1 MMASARFVV
10 VGGGVVAAS
19 AAYQLAR
26 RGAAVIIVEGD
37 QPGIA
42 TNAGAGIICPWTAP
56 LDDAWYR
63 LCCAGARHYRDLLAM
78 LADDGQAGTGYARV
92 GALCVTDQAGT
103 LPVIAALLESRQ
115 ATAPDMGDLTA
126 LAPGEPARMFP
137 PLAPGLAGFWVSGAA
152 RIDGR
157 AIRDSLLR
165 AAVRRGARR
174 VPGNATLE
182 QAGDRVTGVRAG
194 AERIGA
200 DAVVVAAGAWTAQV
214 CAGFGVRLPVGP
226 QRGQIVHTRLPGT
239 DTASWPV
246 VLADR
251 DPYLVAFT
259 GGRVVAG
266 ATREE
271 AGFQYSATVA
281 GVGGLLAGAVA
292 LAPGLAAAEL
302 LETRIGF
309 RPVTSDGC
317 PILGG
322 IADGLYVA
330 AGHGA
335 EGLTAGP
342 WSGLQVALLALTEQP
357 VTDLAPFS
365 PYRFQLWLAGGG
377 SAGRRGRA
385 DGRA

>member
-1 MMASARFVV
+1 MTADARFVV
-10 VGGGVVAAS
+10 VGGGVVAAA
-19 AAYQLAR
+19 AAYRLAR
-26 RGAAVIIVEGD
+26 RGAAVLIVEGD

-56 LDDAWYR
+56 LEDAWYR
-63 LCCAGARHYRDLLAM
+63 LCCEGARHYSELLAM
-78 LADDGQAGTGYARV
+78 LADDGQAETGYARV
-92 GALCVTDQAGT
+92 GALCVTDQAEMLSGMAT
-103 LPVIAALLESRQ
+103 LLRSRQ
-115 ATAPDMGDLTA
+115 ATAPDMGDVTA
-126 LAPGEPARMFP
+126 LAPGEPGQLFP
-137 PLAPGLAGFWVSGAA
+137 PLEAALAGFLITGAA

-165 AAVRRGARR
+165 AAVSRGARR
-174 VPGNATLE
+174 VPGNASLE
-182 QAGDRVTGVRAG
+182 RSGDRVTGVRVD

-214 CAGFGVRLPVGP
+214 CAGFGVQLPVTP
-226 QRGQIVHTRLPGT
+226 ERGQIVHTRLPST

-251 DPYLVAFT
+251 DPYLVAFP

-271 AGFQYSATVA
+271 AGFEYSATVA

-302 LETRIGF
+302 IETRIGF
-309 RPVTSDGC
+309 RPVTSDGR
-317 PILGG
+317 PLLGA
-322 IADGLYVA
+322 IADGLIVA
-330 AGHGA
+330 TGHGA

-342 WSGLQVALLALTEQP
+342 WSGLAVAQLALGEQP
-357 VTDLAPFS
+357 ATDLAPFS
-365 PYRFQLWLAGGG
+365 PYRFQ
-377 SAGRRGRA
+377 SKE
-385 DGRA
+385 

>member
-1 MMASARFVV
+1 MTASAKFVV
-10 VGGGVVAAS
+10 IGGGVVAAA

-26 RGAAVIIVEGD
+26 HGAAVTIVEGD

-56 LDDAWYR
+56 LEDAWYR
-63 LCCAGARHYRDLLAM
+63 LCSEGARHYSELLPM
-78 LADDGQAGTGYARV
+78 LADDGQTDTGYAQV
-92 GALCVTDQAGT
+92 GTVCVTDQAET
-103 LPVIAALLESRQ
+103 LAGLATLLRSRQ
-115 ATAPDMGDLTA
+115 ASAPDMGDVTE
-126 LAPGEPARMFP
+126 LAPGQPGQLFP
-137 PLAPGLAGFWVSGAA
+137 PLAPVLAGFWIAGAA

-165 AAVRRGARR
+165 AAVARGARR
-174 VPGNATLE
+174 MPGNATLE
-182 QAGDRVTGVRAG
+182 RSGDRVTGVHAG
-194 AERIGA
+194 AGTVGA

-214 CAGFGVRLPVGP
+214 CAGFGVPLPVSP
-226 QRGQIVHTRLPGT
+226 ERGQIVHTRLSGT

-251 DPYLVAFT
+251 DPYLVAFP

-302 LETRIGF
+302 IETRIGF
-309 RPVTSDGC
+309 RPVTSDGW
-317 PILGG
+317 PVLGAV
-322 IADGLYVA
+322 ADGLIVA
-330 AGHGA
+330 TGHGA

-342 WSGLQVALLALTEQP
+342 WSGLAVAQLALGEQP
-357 VTDLAPFS
+357 ATDLAPFS
-365 PYRFQLWLAGGG
+365 PYRFQP
-377 SAGRRGRA
+377 
-385 DGRA
+385 

>member
-1 MMASARFVV
+1 MTASARFVV
-10 VGGGVVAAS
+10 VGGGVVAAG

-63 LCCAGARHYRDLLAM
+63 LCCSGARHYGELLAM
-78 LADDGQAGTGYARV
+78 LADDGQADTGYARV
-92 GALCVTDQAGT
+92 GALCLAEQAGT
-103 LPVIAALLESRQ
+103 LPGLAALLEARR
-115 ATAPDMGDLTA
+115 ATAAEMGELTA

-137 PLAPGLAGFWVSGAA
+137 PLAPGLAGFWISGAA

-157 AIRDSLLR
+157 AIRGSLLR
-165 AAVRRGARR
+165 AAVARGARR
-174 VPGNATLE
+174 VAGNATLE
-182 QAGDRVTGVRAG
+182 RTGDRVTGVRAG

-214 CAGFGVRLPVGP
+214 CAGFGVPLPVRP
-226 QRGQIVHTRLPGT
+226 QRGQIVHTRLPGI

-251 DPYLVAFT
+251 DPYLVAFP

-271 AGFQYSATVA
+271 AGFQHSATVA
-281 GVGGLLAGAVA
+281 GVGGLLTGAIS
-292 LAPGLAAAEL
+292 LAPGLVAAEL

-309 RPVTSDGC
+309 RPATSDDR
-317 PILGG
+317 PLLGAL
-322 IADGLYVA
+322 ADGLFVA

-342 WSGLQVALLALTEQP
+342 WSGLQVALLALGERP
-357 VTDLAPFS
+357 ATDLTPFS
-365 PYRFQLWLAGGG
+365 PYRF
-377 SAGRRGRA
+377 R
-385 DGRA
+385 

>member
-1 MMASARFVV
+1 MTADARFVV
-10 VGGGVVAAS
+10 VGGGVVAA
-19 AAYQLAR
+19 AAGYQLAR

-56 LDDAWYR
+56 LEDAWYQ
-63 LCCAGARHYRDLLAM
+63 LCCEGASHYSELLPM
-78 LADDGQAGTGYARV
+78 LADDGQAETGYARV
-92 GALCVTDQAGT
+92 GALCVTDQAAT
-103 LPVIAALLESRQ
+103 LSGMGALLRSRQ
-115 ATAPDMGDLTA
+115 ASAPDMGDVTA
-126 LAPGEPARMFP
+126 LAPGEPGQLFP
-137 PLAPGLAGFWVSGAA
+137 PLAPALAGFLITGAA

-165 AAVRRGARR
+165 AAVSRGVRR
-174 VPGNATLE
+174 VPGNASLE
-182 QAGDRVTGVRAG
+182 RSGDRVTGVRVD

-200 DAVVVAAGAWTAQV
+200 DAVVVAAGAWTGQV
-214 CAGFGVRLPVGP
+214 CAGFGVQLPVRP
-226 QRGQIVHTRLPGT
+226 ERGQIVHTRLPGT

-251 DPYLVAFT
+251 DPYLVAFP

-281 GVGGLLAGAVA
+281 GVGGLLAGAIT

-302 LETRIGF
+302 IETRIGF
-309 RPVTSDGC
+309 RPVTSDGA
-317 PILGG
+317 PLLGAV
-322 IADGLYVA
+322 ADGLFIA
-330 AGHGA
+330 TGHGA

-342 WSGLQVALLALTEQP
+342 WSGLAVAQLALGEQP
-357 VTDLAPFS
+357 ATDLTPFS
-365 PYRFQLWLAGGG
+365 PYRFPS
-377 SAGRRGRA
+377 SA
-385 DGRA
+385 

>member
-1 MMASARFVV
+1 MTAGARFVV
-10 VGGGVVAAS
+10 VGGGVVAAA

-26 RGAAVIIVEGD
+26 RDAEVIIVEGD

-56 LDDAWYR
+56 LEDAWYR
-63 LCCAGARHYRDLLAM
+63 LCCEGARHYGELLAM
-78 LADDGQAGTGYARV
+78 LADDGQRETGYARV
-92 GALCVTDQAGT
+92 GALCVTDQAET
-103 LPVIAALLESRQ
+103 LSGMDTLLRSRRVS
-115 ATAPDMGDLTA
+115 APEMGDVTA
-126 LAPGEPARMFP
+126 IAPGEPGQLFP
-137 PLAPGLAGFWVSGAA
+137 PLAPALAGFLITGAA

-165 AAVRRGARR
+165 AAVSRGARR
-174 VPGNATLE
+174 MPGNATLE
-182 QAGDRVTGVRAG
+182 RSGDRVTGVRVG
-194 AERIGA
+194 AESFGA
-200 DAVVVAAGAWTAQV
+200 DVVVVAAGAWTAHV
-214 CAGFGVRLPVGP
+214 CAGFGVQLPVRP
-226 QRGQIVHTRLPGT
+226 ERGQIVHTRLPGT

-251 DPYLVAFT
+251 DPYLVAFP

-309 RPVTSDGC
+309 RPVTSDGW
-317 PILGG
+317 PVLGAV
-322 IADGLYVA
+322 ADGLIVA
-330 AGHGA
+330 TGHGA

-342 WSGLQVALLALTEQP
+342 WSGLAVALLALGEQP
-357 VTDLAPFS
+357 GTDLAPFS
-365 PYRFQLWLAGGG
+365 PYRFQ
-377 SAGRRGRA
+377 STE
-385 DGRA
+385 

>member
-1 MMASARFVV
+1 MTADARFVV
-10 VGGGVVAAS
+10 VGGGVVAAA

-56 LDDAWYR
+56 LEDAWYR
-63 LCCAGARHYRDLLAM
+63 LCSEGARHYSELLPM
-78 LADDGQAGTGYARV
+78 LADDGQAETGYARV
-92 GALCVTDQAGT
+92 GALCVADQAEMLSGM
-103 LPVIAALLESRQ
+103 AAMLRSRQ
-115 ATAPDMGDLTA
+115 ATAPDMGDVTA
-126 LAPGEPARMFP
+126 LAPGDPGQLFP
-137 PLAPGLAGFWVSGAA
+137 LLAATLAGFLITGAA

-157 AIRDSLLR
+157 AIRDSLLHS
-165 AAVRRGARR
+165 AVSRGARR
-174 VPGNATLE
+174 VPGNASLE
-182 QAGDRVTGVRAG
+182 RSGGRVTGVRVD

-214 CAGFGVRLPVGP
+214 CAGFGVQLPVTP
-226 QRGQIVHTRLPGT
+226 ERGQIVHTRLPST

-251 DPYLVAFT
+251 DPYLVAFP

-271 AGFQYSATVA
+271 ADFQYSATVA

-302 LETRIGF
+302 IETRIGF
-309 RPVTSDGC
+309 RPVTSDGR
-317 PILGG
+317 PLLGA
-322 IADGLYVA
+322 IADGLIVA
-330 AGHGA
+330 TGHGA

-342 WSGLQVALLALTEQP
+342 WSGLAVAQLALGEQP
-357 VTDLAPFS
+357 ATDLAPFS
-365 PYRFQLWLAGGG
+365 PYRFQ
-377 SAGRRGRA
+377 SKE
-385 DGRA
+385 

>member
-1 MMASARFVV
+1 MTADARFVV
-10 VGGGVVAAS
+10 VGGGVVAAA

-56 LDDAWYR
+56 LEDAWYR
-63 LCCAGARHYRDLLAM
+63 LCCEGARHYSELLAM
-78 LADDGQAGTGYARV
+78 LAGDGQQETGYARV
-92 GALCVTDQAGT
+92 GALCVTDQAET
-103 LPVIAALLESRQ
+103 LPGMAALLRSRQ
-115 ATAPDMGDLTA
+115 ASAPEMGDVTA
-126 LAPGEPARMFP
+126 LAPGEPGQLFP
-137 PLAPGLAGFWVSGAA
+137 PLAPALAGFWVTGAA

-165 AAVRRGARR
+165 AAVARGARR
-174 VPGNATLE
+174 LPGNATLE
-182 QAGDRVTGVRAG
+182 RSGDRVTGARVGAG
-194 AERIGA
+194 RIDA

-214 CAGFGVRLPVGP
+214 CAGFGAQLPVAP

-251 DPYLVAFT
+251 DPYLVAFP
-259 GGRVVAG
+259 GGRIVLG

-302 LETRIGF
+302 VETRIGF
-309 RPVTSDGC
+309 RPVTSDGS
-317 PILGG
+317 PVLGA
-322 IADGLYVA
+322 IADGLVVA
-330 AGHGA
+330 TGHGA

-342 WSGLQVALLALTEQP
+342 WSGLAVALLALGEQP
-357 VTDLAPFS
+357 PTDLAPFS
-365 PYRFQLWLAGGG
+365 PYRFPGLGVQ
-377 SAGRRGRA
+377 
-385 DGRA
+385 